1 MRSAAEAGSLRLLSA
16 GLAAALTIAV
26 ALVSP
31 GQTGGGALLLL
42 TSAQLSASIGRLGA
56 DGLIHSLAAK
66 KTQPVGSVVSN
77 ARSIA
82 TVGTIV
88 FAGLASL
95 LLLPGENL
103 VARLLL
109 VPAAV
114 TTAWVMV
121 RADFLFVTQRPVG
134 AVFYQAL
141 VFPASA
147 LAGLLAH
154 LAASRPGEL
163 GEWMLASVVLVSVLA
178 LRYGPQGDVQDGGS
192 YLPTLKLR
200 SDIRSALLTWPFE
213 LQRSL
218 FLWLPQIVAESLDG
232 AETKILILRLTALSS
247 MVIVLARNLVIP
259 GAIQASSRSLRSIQ
273 AWFALCCVIA
283 ILPVAGAVASVGVQT
298 AALTSDESWLA
309 GLSLLA
315 LALRGWFVA
324 GFTVNS
330 ALGMFGRTAWQ
341 ALLGIGLIV
350 VASPLMF
357 QSSDGAQ
364 LGAILLLVALTHLL
378 VAGCIDI
385 RAARSCRTATG

>member
-26 ALVSP
+26 ALVSLVKRVAVP
-31 GQTGGGALLLL
+31 LVADFRSALRQYRQARRRWSDPLACSKEDAACWL
-42 TSAQLSASIGRLGA
+42 GRLEQIDCHGR
-56 DGLIHSLAAK
+56 HY
-66 KTQPVGSVVSN
+66 
-77 ARSIA
+77 R
-82 TVGTIV
+82 

-114 TTAWVMV
+114 ATAWVMV

-283 ILPVAGAVASVGVQT
+283 ILPVAVAVASVGVQT

-309 GLSLLA
+309 GLSLPRLH
-315 LALRGWFVA
+315 LR
-324 GFTVNS
+324 
-330 ALGMFGRTAWQ
+330 
-341 ALLGIGLIV
+341 V
-350 VASPLMF
+350 V
-357 QSSDGAQ
+357 
-364 LGAILLLVALTHLL
+364 
-378 VAGCIDI
+378 
-385 RAARSCRTATG
+385 CRRVHCE